1 MQIST
6 KTVVFLAATLGCIT
20 WAVEAAPLMNST
32 TDASTSAGN
41 ESSASSSNLQFEFRY
56 NCSSLEVP
64 TKNES
69 NSTYFD
75 FAIGLFVLKEYL
87 KGVRV
92 SYLPASAVLWSS
104 HNEYN

>member
-6 KTVVFLAATLGCIT
+6 KTVVFLAATFGCIT

-32 TDASTSAGN
+32 TDATTGAGNGSSAG
-41 ESSASSSNLQFEFRY
+41 SSNLHFEFRY

-64 TKNES
+64 SKNES
-69 NSTYFD
+69 NSTYYD
-75 FAIGLFVLKEYL
+75 FAIGLYVLKVYL

-92 SYLPASAVLWSS
+92 SYLPASAVPWFSAQ
-104 HNEYN
+104 